1 VGGLPVRRVQHGH
14 VGRYLAPD
22 FLPSMGMKPTDLLYL
37 KTGERIASNQQ
48 LAEIRKNDPGCC
60 PMNGSVRVNHGLVE
74 QRPVGGF
81 VLVEQ
86 ESNRE
91 PGR

>member
-1 VGGLPVRRVQHGH
+1 MQWPR
-14 VGRYLAPD
+14 P
-22 FLPSMGMKPTDLLYL
+22 
-37 KTGERIASNQQ
+37 
-48 LAEIRKNDPGCC
+48 
-60 PMNGSVRVNHGLVE
+60 VNHGLVE

-91 PGR
+91 PARVILANLGEPLIGGVSRATR

>member
-1 VGGLPVRRVQHGH
+1 MR
-14 VGRYLAPD
+14 
-22 FLPSMGMKPTDLLYL
+22 PTDLLYL

-60 PMNGSVRVNHGLVE
+60 PMNGSVRSNHGLVE
-74 QRPVGGF
+74 QRPVRGF